1 MTPAPALEPRKGRL
15 LIAPP
20 TLATLLAHAADPVGV
35 ALEGAAATEQ
45 LRALRAAAV
54 IEGGRAHPAIAGA
67 LAAMVRPEIC
77 TLELSYDGRAMQG
90 WVASGS
96 AALLLPAGD
105 DDERRALLA
114 LHPTLVPEAVARLAD
129 VGPRSR
135 PAAAAPVPPDA
146 AEIGEVRRHWRLA
159 AAWVLEDETRGGAA
173 LEVLDAASGLWLLE
187 PGEGPDALAWPVTP
201 TFVWRHIVRLVMRRA
216 LEPVP

>member
-1 MTPAPALEPRKGRL
+1 MTPAPALDARKGRL

-20 TLATLLAHAADPVGV
+20 TLATLVAHAADPVGV

-67 LAAMVRPEIC
+67 LTAMLRPEIG
-77 TLELSYDGRAMQG
+77 TFELSYDGRAMQG

-114 LHPTLVPEAVARLAD
+114 LHPTLVPEALARLVAL
-129 VGPRSR
+129 GPRPR
-135 PAAAAPVPPDA
+135 PDAAAPVSPEA
-146 AEIGEVRRHWRLA
+146 SEVGEVRRRWRLA
-159 AAWVLEDETRGGAA
+159 AAWTLEVSTRGGAA

-201 TFVWRHIVRLVMRRA
+201 TFVWRHIVRLVMRRTV
-216 LEPVP
+216 EPVV